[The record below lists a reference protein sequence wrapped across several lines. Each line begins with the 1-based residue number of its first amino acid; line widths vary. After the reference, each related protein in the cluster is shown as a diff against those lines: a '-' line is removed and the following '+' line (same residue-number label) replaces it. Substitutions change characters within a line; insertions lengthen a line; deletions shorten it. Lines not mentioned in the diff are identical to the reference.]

1 MITFEEFIQDIE
13 QQLENK
19 PKEWRVGQFV
29 FNYIEEKYGSVAREV
44 QFQDRIDC
52 FYDNDKIKEFV
63 EVVYKRLSNTNTKT
77 TKKYY
82 ALMLFETEKT
92 LGISQ
97 NPNKWI
103 NIKTIDFKD
112 DGEKALFMFC
122 NIPNPASQLL
132 DAESEEELEQQ
143 KIQMLQNF
151 NDQNWLNENL
161 YPYI

>member
-1 MITFEEFIQDIE
+1 MITFEEFIKDIE
-13 QQLENK
+13 EQLENK

-52 FYDNDKIKEFV
+52 FYDNDKIKAFV
-63 EVVYKRLSNTNTKT
+63 EAVYKRLSNAKT

-92 LGISQ
+92 LGISE

-103 NIKTIDFKD
+103 NTKTMDFKN
-112 DGEKALFMFC
+112 DGEKALFMYC

-143 KIQMLQNF
+143 KLQMLQNF

>member
-1 MITFEEFIQDIE
+1 MTFEEFIQDIE

-19 PKEWRVGQFV
+19 PKDWRKGQFV
-29 FNYIEEKYGSVAREV
+29 FNYIELKYGNVAREV
-44 QFQDRIDC
+44 QYQDKIDC
-52 FYDNDKIKEFV
+52 FYDNNKINEFL
-63 EVVYKRLSNTNTKT
+63 EAAYKRLSNAKI
-77 TKKYY
+77 KKYY
-82 ALMLFETEKT
+82 ALMLFDTEKT

-103 NIKTIDFKD
+103 NTKTIDFKN
-112 DGEKALFMFC
+112 DGEKALFMYC

-143 KIQMLQNF
+143 KLQMKENF
-151 NDQNWLNENL
+151 KNQDWLNKNI